1 MTGQDAIRFFHWTR
15 SRTIKILQS
24 LSPETLDYKLPSK
37 RPRKDSP
44 GKIRKILKHIIQAEV
59 GWIHRLIM
67 KEKKT
72 EEYDISTMNID
83 EIIALLERTRA
94 KTVEWLEE
102 NKDNSLEFP
111 YGKKAST
118 QISWIMYHVAEHEAY
133 HLGQI
138 ALIAEMNGQQIPWI

>member
-1 MTGQDAIRFFHWTR
+1 MTGQDAIKFFHWTR

-24 LSPETLDYKLPSK
+24 LSVETLDYKLPSK

-44 GKIRKILKHIIQAEV
+44 GKIRRILKHIVQAEV
-59 GWIHRLIM
+59 GWIHRLVM
-67 KEKKT
+67 KEK
-72 EEYDISTMNID
+72 EAENYDISTMGIE

-94 KTVEWLEE
+94 KTVKWLEE
-102 NKDNSLEFP
+102 NKDKPLEFP

-118 QISWIMYHVAEHEAY
+118 HVAWIMYHVAEHEAY

-138 ALIAEMNGQQIPWI
+138 VLIAEMNGQQIPWI